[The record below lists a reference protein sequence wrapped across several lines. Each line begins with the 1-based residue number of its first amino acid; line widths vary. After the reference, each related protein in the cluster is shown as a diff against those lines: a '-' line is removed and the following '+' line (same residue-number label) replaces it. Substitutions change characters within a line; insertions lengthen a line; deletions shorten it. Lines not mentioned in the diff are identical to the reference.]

1 MADTYTEGYRK
12 GFAATGRSY
21 EGKKTVQIRYHIGFE
36 RMIRMAV
43 ENFRELGLEP
53 IIARASIGT
62 VNRMAA
68 RHERLLW
75 HTGRTASTSMITA
88 TTMRFTWTRPFVSGN
103 CLF

>member
-68 RHERLLW
+68 RTNGYYGTPANR
-75 HTGRTASTSMITA
+75 STSMITA
-88 TTMRFTWTRPFVSGN
+88 TTMRFT
-103 CLF
+103 

>member
-62 VNRMAA
+62 VKPKLLSNATFSRMNSSYG
-68 RHERLLW
+68 
-75 HTGRTASTSMITA
+75 TDG
-88 TTMRFTWTRPFVSGN
+88 
-103 CLF
+103 